1 MNLTPDLVDEEGK
14 GILFA
19 RVASKLLSESK
30 VDQATLISEVGI
42 KKHPNYAQGHYVLG
56 KCYQERDMYEEARAE
71 YERVLRYDSSHLG
84 AMKELAGLYNSTG
97 LNDVYKD
104 YLYRLLTLDPLNT
117 NILDECREQGVY
129 EIWKSQTEESL
140 ISKQNVVTQ
149 ETETPDFS
157 LEDLDKKIEDEVE
170 SEKKDAEDLLK
181 IDLTQFENQDDDF
194 TTIMDGLI
202 QESSEDGQEVDAAN
216 YLKDLESPVEIES
229 ELLAEEKPIEESID
243 ELDAFEKGDFNDD
256 SNSSFLELDY
266 GQKAQKKE
274 EENQKEIDDSL
285 ALDKEE
291 DTIQLEEEIKKE
303 PEEVENAFDEQKLRV
318 ENIEVKDDLQPV
330 NAHEKTE
337 LVFEETEKNVE
348 FQFDEEESVAEV
360 KEEQELK
367 IEPEITEKKYE
378 EPELKIEP
386 EIVPEVS
393 EEIKEEKKPEI
404 EPDLLL
410 NVEEDKKPESETELI
425 PEVEEESTPDEKSP
439 FVKQKIVSQ
448 TLGEILVSQN
458 KYKEAKQVFL
468 ALKEQQPDNPN
479 IDKKLEI
486 LDKIIALD
494 EKKE

>member
-1 MNLTPDLVDEEGK
+1 MNLTAELIDEEGK

-19 RVASKLLSESK
+19 RVASKLLSEGK

-42 KKHPNYAQGHYVLG
+42 KKHPNYAQGHYILG
-56 KCYQERDMYEEARAE
+56 KCYQDRDMYEEARAE

-84 AMKELAGLYNSTG
+84 AMKELASLYHSTE

-104 YLYRLLTLDPLNT
+104 YLYRLLTLDPLNSR
-117 NILDECREQGVY
+117 ILDECREEGVY
-129 EIWKSQTEESL
+129 EIWKSQGERPLVTENDITTEE
-140 ISKQNVVTQ
+140 
-149 ETETPDFS
+149 TEFPEFK
-157 LEDLDKKIEDEVE
+157 LDKENKTIEEEVE
-170 SEKKDAEDLLK
+170 AEKKNAEDLLK

-202 QESSEDGQEVDAAN
+202 QESSEDGHEVDATN

-243 ELDAFEKGDFNDD
+243 ELDAFDKADFNDD
-256 SNSSFLELDY
+256 TNSTFLELDY
-266 GQKAQKKE
+266 GQKIEKKE
-274 EENQKEIDDSL
+274 EEIIKDKDDNL
-285 ALDKEE
+285 ELNKEE

-303 PEEVENAFDEQKLRV
+303 PEEVENAFDEPKLRV
-318 ENIEVKDDLQPV
+318 ENIEVKDEPSPG

-348 FQFDEEESVAEV
+348 FQFDEEESLEEV
-360 KEEQELK
+360 KEEIK
-367 IEPEITEKKYE
+367 I
-378 EPELKIEP
+378 EPELKIEQDITKEKDEIPELEIEP
-386 EIVPEVS
+386 EIIRNVE
-393 EEIKEEKKPEI
+393 EEKK
-404 EPDLLL
+404 L
-410 NVEEDKKPESETELI
+410 ESETDLI
-425 PEVEEESTPDEKSP
+425 PEVDEEDAPDEKSP
-439 FVKQKIVSQ
+439 YVKQKIVSQ

-458 KYKEAKQVFL
+458 KYNEAKQVFL

-486 LDKIIALD
+486 LDKIIALE